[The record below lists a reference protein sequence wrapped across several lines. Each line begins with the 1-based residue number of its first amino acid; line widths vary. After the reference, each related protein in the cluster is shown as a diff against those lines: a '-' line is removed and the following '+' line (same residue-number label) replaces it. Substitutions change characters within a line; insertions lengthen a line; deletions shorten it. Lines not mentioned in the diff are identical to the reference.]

1 MFELLLGLLLAD
13 AAPAASGSSSPVV
26 QLVGDT
32 TDGKHVTY
40 PDDVRGKPLVLVVGF
55 TQSSGKATEKWTEA
69 LQTDIGS
76 RAAIVGVAVLDAVP
90 GFARGFVQ
98 HAIDKQVGPPKPG
111 DAGFI
116 TTFNGG
122 PLRKIAPDGDK
133 DVPVIYIFRSDG
145 TLATAKR
152 EPYATDTATEIE
164 KAVP

>member
-13 AAPAASGSSSPVV
+13 ASPAASASSAPAV

-40 PDDVRGKPLVLVVGF
+40 PDDARGKPLVLVVGF
-55 TQSSGKATEKWTEA
+55 TQASGKATERWTEA
-69 LQTDIGS
+69 LQADIGS

-116 TTFNGG
+116 TTFGG
-122 PLRKIAPDGDK
+122 GALRKITPDGDK
-133 DVPVIYIFRSDG
+133 NVPVLYLFRSDG
-145 TLATAKR
+145 TLVTTLR
-152 EPYATDTATEIE
+152 EPYASETAATFE
-164 KAVP
+164 KNVP

>member
-13 AAPAASGSSSPVV
+13 SSPATSSASATAV
-26 QLVGDT
+26 QLAGDT

-40 PDDVRGKPLVLVVGF
+40 PDDARGKPLVLVVGF
-55 TQSSGKATEKWTEA
+55 TQSSGKATERWTEA

-111 DAGFI
+111 DAGFV
-116 TTFNGG
+116 TTFDGG
-122 PLRKIAPDGDK
+122 SLRRAAPDGDK
-133 DVPVIYIFRSDG
+133 DVPVLYIFRGDG
-145 TLATAKR
+145 TLAFAKR
-152 EPYATDTATEIE
+152 EPYATDTASEIE
-164 KAVP
+164 KLVP

>member
-1 MFELLLGLLLAD
+1 MFELLLGLLLSD
-13 AAPAASGSSSPVV
+13 AAPATSASSSPPV

-40 PDDVRGKPLVLVVGF
+40 PDDAHGKPLVLVVGF
-55 TQSSGKATEKWTEA
+55 TQASGKATERWTEA

-76 RAAIVGVAVLDAVP
+76 RATIVGVAVLDAVP

-116 TTFNGG
+116 TTFSGG
-122 PLRKIAPDGDK
+122 SLRKVAPDGDK
-133 DVPVIYIFRSDG
+133 DVPVIYIFRGDG

-152 EPYATDTATEIE
+152 EPYAADAATEIE